1 MRSVEKRYK
10 DVAALRGS
18 NLEVHSGESV
28 AVMGPSGSGKSTLAL
43 CMTGVLVPDRGEVW
57 FDGERID
64 GLSESRRSTIRLSKV
79 GLVFQKGHLLTD
91 LTAVENVALTLML
104 GGMAKSAA
112 IAAAG
117 TWFAP
122 LGIQGL
128 EKRRPGEMSSG
139 QAHRVAIARAL
150 VNRPSLVVADEPT
163 AALDQATG
171 QSVMEVLIGL
181 TGQLG
186 AALVVVTHDPAVAAR
201 CGRRIDIRDGAVVRV
216 QGVQP

>member
-1 MRSVEKRYK
+1 MRGVEKRYQ

-18 NLEVHSGESV
+18 DLEVHRGESV

-64 GLSESRRSTIRLSKV
+64 GLSESRRSTIRLSKI

-104 GGMAKSAA
+104 GGMAKPAAVSAA
-112 IAAAG
+112 A

-122 LGIQGL
+122 LGLQGL

-150 VNRPSLVVADEPT
+150 VNRPPLVVADEPT

-171 QSVMEVLIGL
+171 QSVMEVLVGL
-181 TGQLG
+181 TRQLG
-186 AALVVVTHDPAVAAR
+186 AALVVVTHDPAVATR
-201 CGRRIDIRDGAVVRV
+201 CDRRIDIRDGAVVRV
-216 QGVQP
+216 QEVRP